1 MVVGGSSEL
10 KISLGDIFKKF
21 NRAPVTQRPS
31 SQPTSP
37 GTRDEPS
44 GAEETDGKGS
54 QSRQDD
60 PGNAND
66 RTCGASEKLQERAV
80 NGRVVE
86 RGARQDRC
94 VPDKS
99 SDAQPECELRPA
111 QVDQG
116 TERRRNG
123 EVIEQGGT
131 LGRSNVLNK
140 LINDQLEKKLSSILS
155 EKLQQK
161 MQNGEVVE
169 KGGMLEGSNVLN
181 ESSDEELKQ
190 ELSLT
195 RAEKLKERRRNGE
208 MIEQREMLEAKGVS
222 IESNTKTEK
231 QSHELSSGQREKP
244 SEDKRL
250 ENKACGES
258 GENGDRDILNVS
270 NGDLPISE
278 VKSTLFEKPLQDD
291 KTADNVTTQN
301 DKEMRDLINKSILN
315 HRSGP
320 GLKRVGLQPQQK
332 QPKQQQ
338 QQTQQEQLS
347 QGKRRE
353 QCRVVEPAGNQDA
366 AAVSTASADPP
377 PDSPESVD
385 SDESAQEDSTRSVVW
400 NGVMEELRDR
410 AAAKKAASFRLI
422 NRSSKSNQP
431 AIKRPNRG
439 ANELSEGLKTN
450 TSTVQP
456 TSDPSANTSLKSEC
470 LEQQVGNAE
479 TRADGTKQ
487 CEPSST
493 IGRIATSNG
502 CKPEQKKT
510 VPNGSITKQD
520 STVDLSKDSV
530 NPQAN
535 VAISSRNSEPPQQD
549 QQQPVQRSRRRQ
561 YGINKGTNLASQ
573 DRSAEPQTEKPVS
586 MSKTLESTQ
595 LEKPLCCET
604 TGICKTDQCCT
615 TESHSPTKPASARSP
630 ISCPLLQSAP
640 LQHLNKPI
648 GGDRIVNAQV
658 ENQAIGPVTP
668 PPTNENTLC
677 SSKMVITLS
686 SGWGKTSYESTPANA
701 RHLSRSTSQVS
712 ISQKTSSDQGVHS
725 AIPPAY
731 SNGTLSPTERVPVGS
746 LQTKQDRPSDHK
758 SEPKRDTSGSKED
771 INESRKL
778 KEVSKLS
785 FNLSGQTSPTT
796 STTGKTFKICNPSTD
811 TCQSITANIK
821 LKESVPENV
830 YVEVKKPVTSPL
842 ASPISGEVH
851 VVKKDSVNR
860 GPTPTAVT
868 PKPEKC
874 TPMQTAKQLSHLN
887 GVSAEHDSTI
897 MTVVEDQEPSKAHS
911 IRDDQLQSNGVVKQE
926 LKKVTHSDIQPK
938 QEPRKSQG
946 ATDLGSNKKG
956 MDLEPKGGSQQPVS
970 AAAAGTSRRPRVPLS
985 NNSSSREYGVGGP
998 RVPPGS
1004 GGCVGGLR
1012 GAWEQWSDDYTERQK
1027 LNPFSQRFD
1036 MEQALSTLP
1045 QKGEEG
1051 YGRPKEGTRT
1061 AERAARAQQ
1070 DVRKEML
1077 EMCYLIRRIGEPGSD
1092 GRTQVAFGR
1101 LFHTYARVSDKLVG
1115 ILLRARKHGL
1125 VNFEGEML
1133 WQGRDDHVQITLLC

>member
-21 NRAPVTQRPS
+21 NRAPVTQGPS

-44 GAEETDGKGS
+44 GAEKTDGKGS

-60 PGNAND
+60 PGNASD
-66 RTCGASEKLQERAV
+66 RNFGASKKLQERAV

-86 RGARQDRC
+86 RGAREDRC

-99 SDAQPECELRPA
+99 SDAQPECALRPA
-111 QVDQG
+111 QVDQAKD
-116 TERRRNG
+116 RRRNG

-155 EKLQQK
+155 EKLQQR
-161 MQNGEVVE
+161 MQNGEVIE

-181 ESSDEELKQ
+181 ESSDEQLKQ

-195 RAEKLKERRRNGE
+195 RSEKLKERRRNGE
-208 MIEQREMLEAKGVS
+208 MIKQRGMLEAKGVS
-222 IESNTKTEK
+222 IESNIKTEK

-244 SEDKRL
+244 SKDKRL

-278 VKSTLFEKPLQDD
+278 VKSTLFEKPLQED
-291 KTADNVTTQN
+291 KAADNVTTQN
-301 DKEMRDLINKSILN
+301 GKEMRDLINESILN

-320 GLKRVGLQPQQK
+320 GLRRVGLQPQQK
-332 QPKQQQ
+332 QPQQ
-338 QQTQQEQLS
+338 QQTQQEQPS

-353 QCRVVEPAGNQDA
+353 QWRVVEPAGNQDA
-366 AAVSTASADPP
+366 AADSAAFADPP
-377 PDSPESVD
+377 PDSSESVD

-422 NRSSKSNQP
+422 NRSSQP
-431 AIKRPNRG
+431 AVKRPNRG

-510 VPNGSITKQD
+510 VPNDSITKQG
-520 STVDLSKDSV
+520 STVDLSKDSIH
-530 NPQAN
+530 PQAS
-535 VAISSRNSEPPQQD
+535 VAISSRNSEPP
-549 QQQPVQRSRRRQ
+549 VQRSRGLQ
-561 YGINKGTNLASQ
+561 CGINKGTNLASQ

-595 LEKPLCCET
+595 LEKPLRCE
-604 TGICKTDQCCT
+604 TDQCCT
-615 TESHSPTKPASARSP
+615 TESQSPTKPASARSP

-648 GGDRIVNAQV
+648 AGDRPVNAQV
-658 ENQAIGPVTP
+658 KNQAIGPMTP

-686 SGWGKTSYESTPANA
+686 SGWGKTNYESTPANA

-712 ISQKTSSDQGVHS
+712 ISQKTSSDQGVYS
-725 AIPPAY
+725 GIPPAY

-746 LQTKQDRPSDHK
+746 LQTKQDRSSDHK
-758 SEPKRDTSGSKED
+758 SEPKQDTSGSKED
-771 INESRKL
+771 FNESRTI

-785 FNLSGQTSPTT
+785 FNLSGPTSPTT
-796 STTGKTFKICNPSTD
+796 STAGKTFRICNPSTD

-830 YVEVKKPVTSPL
+830 YVEVKKPVASPL
-842 ASPISGEVH
+842 ASPISSEVH

-860 GPTPTAVT
+860 GQTPTAVT
-868 PKPEKC
+868 PKVQPEKC
-874 TPMQTAKQLSHLN
+874 TPMQTAKQLSQLN
-887 GVSAEHDSTI
+887 GVSAEHDSTN
-897 MTVVEDQEPSKAHS
+897 MTVMEDQEPSRTHS

-938 QEPRKSQG
+938 QEPRKPQC

-956 MDLEPKGGSQQPVS
+956 MDLEPKGGSQPPVS
-970 AAAAGTSRRPRVPLS
+970 AAAAAGTSRRPRVPLS
-985 NNSSSREYGVGGP
+985 NNSSRECGVGGP

-1012 GAWEQWSDDYTERQK
+1012 SAWEQWSDDYTERQK

-1092 GRTQVAFGR
+1092 GRKQVAFGH

-1125 VNFEGEML
+1125 VDFEGEML
-1133 WQGRDDHVQITLLC
+1133 WQGRDDHVQITLLS